1 MSYEQSRDAA
11 QMGRL
16 AIAISKFILRWNA
29 RGAVSNRRVL
39 FLFPGGMG
47 SALYRARK
55 PYKDSGPHIQSF
67 GYSKVWLDIG
77 TFLGDALDLKMQ
89 HTGAGWRDKD
99 NRIIIAD
106 GSVELACIS
115 PYDDFIDWCDDN
127 DIDWFIFGYDWRR
140 PASEAA
146 SFFLSTFLPVFRH
159 KVIQA
164 VGEDPLAN
172 YFIVGHSMGGMVANE
187 IARRPNLPAQPARII
202 TVGGLF
208 YGYSGQIHR
217 WFERDSYFA
226 LIPEMAF
233 IRTVTSL
240 PGPYEFPLLD
250 TALFDDYAPLATYPC
265 VDAVN
270 TTIRIDPY
278 DPGPYRYPAN
288 TGFDWQ
294 ALASGGATMTRLT
307 APFPPGAPPFVAI
320 RGIATNS
327 DGTPKKRTPG
337 GVRWKKLAGA
347 FNPADPSPI
356 MDAAKVTGDGTLP
369 AWSTRLV
376 DAPFHDVLDPD
387 IDHMFMMENPAILA
401 ALDAFL

>member
-29 RGAVSNRRVL
+29 RGAVSKRRVL

-55 PYKDSGPHIQSF
+55 PYKDAGPPIQSF

-115 PYDDFIDWCDDN
+115 PYDDFIEWCDLN
-127 DIDWFIFGYDWRR
+127 KIDWFIFGYDWRR
-140 PASEAA
+140 PASDAA

-159 KVIQA
+159 AVIQA

-172 YFIVGHSMGGMVANE
+172 YFVVGHSMGGMVVNE
-187 IARRPNLPAQPARII
+187 IARRPNLPAQPTRAI
-202 TVGGLF
+202 TVAGLF
-208 YGYSGQIHR
+208 YGYSGQLHR

-226 LIPEMAF
+226 LIPKMAF

-240 PGPYEFPLLD
+240 PGPYAFPLLD
-250 TALFDDYAPLATYPC
+250 MATFNLYAPLATYPS

-270 TTIRIDPY
+270 AATMVDPY
-278 DPGPYRYPAN
+278 DAGPYRYPTN
-288 TGFDWQ
+288 TGFDSQ
-294 ALASGGATMTRLT
+294 ALAIGRETMTRLT
-307 APFPPGAPPFVAI
+307 QPFPPWAPPFVAI
-320 RGIATNS
+320 RGIATASN
-327 DGTPKKRTPG
+327 GTPKLGTPS
-337 GVRWKKLAGA
+337 GVRWKKLVGS
-347 FNPADPSPI
+347 FNPANPSPI
-356 MDAAKVTGDGTLP
+356 IDTAQVPGDGTLP

-376 DAPFHDVLDPD
+376 HAPHRDVKDPD
-387 IDHMFMMENPAILA
+387 IDHMFMMENPATLA
-401 ALDAFL
+401 KLATLL